1 MMKILHFMVTK
12 TFIPIL
18 ILALL
23 FFVLILE
30 LVDLFS
36 NLWRYLNYEVT
47 IKEILTVAFFY
58 LPKCLSFSLPIAL
71 LFAISFTLGNYYS
84 NNELIAVFGSGIS
97 LYRFILPLLVFGLIF
112 SVFLFF
118 FEEKIVIDTFKRK
131 NELENTLLHQ
141 KQTYSNTNV
150 TVMSANRRIIY
161 HADYYNDGAKTLSGL
176 IIVERDSEGG
186 FLYRIDAEE
195 AEWIDGSW
203 IMPSCRLF
211 QWDDKKNAIVEQ
223 FTSNYT
229 QKNLNEPPKTF
240 RKNVRNID
248 EMHLQEAEEWIQSLK
263 KAGLPYRGALT
274 EYFRRFSFALTPFVV
289 ALISSSIGGRFKKN
303 ILLMSLLLSLVISVV
318 YYVTQMILVLFAKL
332 GLIPPFAGAW
342 GTFIL
347 FLVVSFWLFKI
358 ART

>member
-1 MMKILHFMVTK
+1 MKILHFMVTK
-12 TFIPIL
+12 AFIPIL

-30 LVDLFS
+30 LVDLFG
-36 NLWRYLNYEVT
+36 NLWRYLNYEVS
-47 IKEILTVAFFY
+47 IKEILTVALFY
-58 LPKCLSFSLPIAL
+58 LPKCVSFSLPIAL

-84 NNELIAVFGSGIS
+84 NNELIAIFGSGIS
-97 LYRFILPLLVFGLIF
+97 LYRFIIPLLFFGLIF
-112 SVFLFF
+112 SFFLFF
-118 FEEKIVIDTFKRK
+118 FEENVVIDTFKQK

-161 HADYYNDGAKTLSGL
+161 HADYYNDSAKSLSGL
-176 IIVERDSEGG
+176 IIVERDREGS
-186 FLYRIDAEE
+186 FQYRIDADE
-195 AEWIDGSW
+195 AEWRDGTW
-203 IMPSCRLF
+203 VMPACRIF
-211 QWDDKKNAIVEQ
+211 QWDDEQNTVVEQ
-223 FTSNYT
+223 FKTDYT
-229 QKNLNEPPKTF
+229 QNNLNEPPKTF

-248 EMHLQEAEEWIQSLK
+248 EMHLQEAQEWIQSLR

-289 ALISSSIGGRFKKN
+289 ALISSSVGGRFKKN
-303 ILLMSLLLSLVISVV
+303 ILLLSLLLSLVISVI

-332 GLIPPFAGAW
+332 GLVPPLAGAW
-342 GTFIL
+342 GTFII
-347 FLVVSFWLFKI
+347 FLVVSFWLFKV